1 MTRGAR
7 GLSILCLY
15 LLMGG
20 CGIQAR
26 HQHGPDLVST
36 AGWQWRTIPAG
47 PFDLAAASRPA
58 HVHITAEVPLI
69 VYIEGDGLAYLSAS
83 RPAQD
88 PTPVDPV
95 ALRLAL
101 AHPGEGPV
109 AWLARPCQ
117 YTAGRPACGPAYWTD
132 ARWAPEVVDSSGWA
146 LDQLKR
152 EAGVARLVLV
162 GYSGGGALAALLAER
177 RNDVDALVTIA
188 ANLDLDSWVRAH
200 DLAPLTRSLNPAAA
214 AAALAAL
221 PQIHISG
228 GRDTVVGRDV
238 LKAFMDRLPATAPA
252 RVLDIPDQDHGGGW
266 ADIWPNLSRGAEF
279 QSLPGWMTKSGGG

>member
-1 MTRGAR
+1 MIRRGR
-7 GLSILCLY
+7 GLAILCLC

-20 CGIQAR
+20 CAIQGR
-26 HQHGPDLVST
+26 QRHGPDLVSA
-36 AGWQWRTIPAG
+36 AGWQWLTIPAG
-47 PFDLAAASRPA
+47 LFDLAAASRPA
-58 HVHITAEVPLI
+58 QGPITAEAPLV
-69 VYIEGDGLAYLSAS
+69 VYIEGDGLAYLSAT

-95 ALRLAL
+95 ALRMAL
-101 AHPGEGPV
+101 VHPGDGPV

-117 YTAGRPACGPAYWTD
+117 YMTIRPPCVPAYWTD
-132 ARWAPEVVDSSGWA
+132 ARWASEVVDSAGLA

-152 EAGVARLVLV
+152 DTGAAKLVLV

-177 RNDVDALVTIA
+177 RHDVVALVTVA

-200 DLAPLTRSLNPAAA
+200 DLAPLARSLNPAAV

-238 LKAFMDRLPATAPA
+238 LQAFMDRLPTTALV
-252 RVLDIPDQDHGGGW
+252 RVLDIADQDHGGGW
-266 ADIWPNLSRGAEF
+266 ADIWSTLSRRAAF
-279 QSLPGWMTKSGGG
+279 RSLPGWLTTAGGE

>member
-1 MTRGAR
+1 MAR
-7 GLSILCLY
+7 LGMGLCL
-15 LLMGG
+15 LLAA
-20 CGIQAR
+20 CAIQGR
-26 HQHGPDLVST
+26 QQHGPDL
-36 AGWQWRTIPAG
+36 AAAGGWQWRTIPAG
-47 PFDLAAASRPA
+47 PFELAAATRPA
-58 HVHITAEVPLI
+58 RVSVADTAPLVI
-69 VYIEGDGLAYLSAS
+69 YIEGDGFAYRSATQ
-83 RPAQD
+83 PAQD

-101 AHPGEGPV
+101 AHPGDGPA

-117 YTAGRPACGPAYWTD
+117 YTAVRRPCDPAYWTD
-132 ARWAPEVVDSSGWA
+132 ARWAPEVVDSTGMA

-152 EAGVARLVLV
+152 DAGAGRLVLV

-177 RNDVDALVTIA
+177 RDDVVALVTVA

-228 GRDTVVGRDV
+228 GRDTTVGRDI
-238 LKAFMDRLPATAPA
+238 LRAFTDRLPPSAPV

-266 ADIWPNLSRGAEF
+266 ATIWPELSRRAEF
-279 QSLPGWMTKSGGG
+279 KSLPGWLPPSGG